1 MDDKEFRKKLRELN
15 LTITKF
21 SKICGIGYST
31 AKDWKVTPNWVP
43 FVLNYMQITQNLNIS
58 HEAGEQ
64 LINQLKALND
74 IKKIMADIKP

>member
-1 MDDKEFRKKLRELN
+1 
-15 LTITKF
+15 
-21 SKICGIGYST
+21 
-31 AKDWKVTPNWVP
+31 
-43 FVLNYMQITQNLNIS
+43 MQITQNLNIS